1 MFKVSLLP
9 ASYRKQLENKAKKE
23 LLEKVALLVLI
34 CLLIIFGGVFAKGQ
48 ILSAK
53 LKNIEHENTKLEQQF
68 PALQRYQSIYD
79 DLKSTRGMM
88 ESILPK
94 NKDAVSFIAMLS
106 NITPDYIEVKDIRL
120 ENWFTSGICTMQC
133 ICMDYS
139 DLKDY
144 QAILQSEEVR
154 KVIQDVQ
161 ISGITHQTGEDGDK
175 SVSFTVALSLSGNV
189 QAPADAPQVNNAE
202 PTSKP
207 VENASQ
213 STTTTAPATTDN
225 TAEPT
230 TEKEADAETSSN
242 AEGSSAQADAEA
254 KQDETVES

>member
-9 ASYRKQLENKAKKE
+9 ASYRKQLENKTKKE

-34 CLLIIFGGVFAKGQ
+34 CLLIVFGGVFAKGQ

-53 LKNIEHENTKLEQQF
+53 LKNMERENSKLEQQF

-133 ICMDYS
+133 TCMDYS

-144 QAILQSEEVR
+144 QAILQSEDVR

-161 ISGITHQTGEDGDK
+161 FSGITHQTGEDGDK
-175 SVSFTVALSLSGNV
+175 SVSFTVALSLSGSV
-189 QAPADAPQVNNAE
+189 QTPGDAPQVNNAE
-202 PTSKP
+202 PSSKP
-207 VENASQ
+207 
-213 STTTTAPATTDN
+213 
-225 TAEPT
+225 AEPFVNRSP
-230 TEKEADAETSSN
+230 EILRRDGVRSRVFHRPGLCLGK
-242 AEGSSAQADAEA
+242 
-254 KQDETVES
+254 V